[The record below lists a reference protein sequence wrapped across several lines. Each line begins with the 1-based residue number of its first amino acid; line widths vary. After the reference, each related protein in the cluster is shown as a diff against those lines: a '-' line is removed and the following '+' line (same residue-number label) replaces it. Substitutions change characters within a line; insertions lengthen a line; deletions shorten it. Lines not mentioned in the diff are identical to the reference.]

1 MGLLK
6 KKPEPAIYKQPVTTL
21 ISEGSVVDGSLTA
34 KAFARIDGH
43 IKGNVDITDGIILGK
58 HGSIDGD
65 VRTKEIVVHG
75 KVNGNINVNAIEIG
89 ATGVV
94 TGDIN
99 TASLT
104 VETGGVYNGR
114 LVMSTVLS

>member
-1 MGLLK
+1 MGFLDK
-6 KKPEPAIYKQPVTTL
+6 QKESAIYKQPVTTL
-21 ISEGSVVDGSLTA
+21 ICEGSIVDGSLTA

-43 IKGNVDITDGIILGK
+43 IKGNVDIADGIILGK

-99 TASLT
+99 TASLA
-104 VETGGVYNGR
+104 VETGGIYNGR
-114 LVMSTVLS
+114 LVMNPVLS

>member
-6 KKPEPAIYKQPVTTL
+6 KNTEAAIYKQTVTTL
-21 ISEGSVVDGSLTA
+21 ISEGSVVSGSLTA

-43 IKGNVDITDGIILGK
+43 IKGDVEISEGIILGK
-58 HGSIDGD
+58 HGSIDGH
-65 VRTKEIVVHG
+65 VRTKEMVVHG
-75 KVNGNINVNAIEIG
+75 KVNGNITVNSIEIG

-94 TGDIN
+94 TGDIT
-99 TASLT
+99 TASLS

-114 LVMSTVLS
+114 LVMHT